1 MNKIISILILLSIAT
16 FTYGQEAEWL
26 PTSTE
31 DGQYTNGNVGI
42 GTNIPNSKLHIL
54 HRQSDLS
61 AGTFGT
67 LNLQPTTAGFYANA
81 RSRVITVT
89 GRAFIDYQTD
99 NGGWGTWILG
109 SHYQSVKDILTIK
122 GSTSEI
128 TVNGGIN
135 VGKDAAAGY
144 LNFRNGAKIGYWNL
158 SGPRNETGDNFSI
171 IFNDGN
177 TNHRYFTI
185 NDAGNLGIGTSNPS
199 YPLTLIKDLG
209 TDQGIHQL
217 AKFSRLESGL
227 DNAGMQIHYEADGTN
242 IIRSIVYFPGGS
254 DATFQTF
261 NNSTIDV
268 LHLSANGNVGIGTTT
283 PKNKLSVDGNIW
295 AKKVLVKLEDG
306 ADWVFEDDYN
316 LRSLE
321 EVESF
326 IHKNKHLPD
335 IPSAEEFRK
344 NDMDVAE
351 INNKL
356 LQKIEELTLYI
367 IDQNK
372 TIQTQQSEIKKIH
385 ELKTSVYQQEEKVKE
400 LEQLVKELTN
410 QKTKK

>member
-1 MNKIISILILLSIAT
+1 
-16 FTYGQEAEWL
+16 
-26 PTSTE
+26 
-31 DGQYTNGNVGI
+31 
-42 GTNIPNSKLHIL
+42 
-54 HRQSDLS
+54 
-61 AGTFGT
+61 
-67 LNLQPTTAGFYANA
+67 
-81 RSRVITVT
+81 
-89 GRAFIDYQTD
+89 
-99 NGGWGTWILG
+99 
-109 SHYQSVKDILTIK
+109 
-122 GSTSEI
+122 
-128 TVNGGIN
+128 
-135 VGKDAAAGY
+135 
-144 LNFRNGAKIGYWNL
+144 
-158 SGPRNETGDNFSI
+158 
-171 IFNDGN
+171 
-177 TNHRYFTI
+177 
-185 NDAGNLGIGTSNPS
+185 
-199 YPLTLIKDLG
+199 
-209 TDQGIHQL
+209 
-217 AKFSRLESGL
+217 
-227 DNAGMQIHYEADGTN
+227 
-242 IIRSIVYFPGGS
+242 SIVYFPGGS